1 MPYPPEFDSS
11 RNITYGNRQDLDKL
25 PVFLEGDSSNPMF
38 FKVEGIPQYLSLGK
52 HYFYISKQ
60 EDHPQ
65 LTNLPY
71 RLQNNTQILFEAKSP
86 NDVVIVS
93 GVKNI
98 NQHNGVATC
107 FLDLLDDP
115 RRTYKEIWDGLG
127 TLTLVGTLTSA
138 GQIIPDE
145 WKDRVNY
152 RCTFPIDI
160 RKNLLNADSPKI
172 TSPTHKLNTAQ
183 GQFSFA
189 TAHFTPQHSAPVG
202 MNFNDNGDPDLQN
215 PVPSGTTT

>member
-1 MPYPPEFDSS
+1 MAYPPEFDSS
-11 RNITYGNRQDLDKL
+11 TNITYANRRDLDKL
-25 PVFLEGDSSNPMF
+25 PIFLEGDSSNPMF
-38 FKVEGIPQYLSLGK
+38 FKIEGLPQYLSIGR

-71 RLQNNTQILFEAKSP
+71 RLQNNTEILFEAKSS

-93 GVKNI
+93 GVSSV

-107 FLDLLDDP
+107 FLDVLEDP
-115 RRTYKEIWDGLG
+115 RRTYEEIHDGEG
-127 TLTLVGTLTSA
+127 TLTLVGTLEGVSQNIPSA
-138 GQIIPDE
+138 WMDTI
-145 WKDRVNY
+145 NY

-160 RKNLLNADSPKI
+160 RKNLLNASSPRI
-172 TSPTHKLNTAQ
+172 ISTTHKLESAK

-189 TAHFTPQHSAPVG
+189 RAAFTTLKNSAV
-202 MNFNDNGDPDLQN
+202 
-215 PVPSGTTT
+215 GTTFNPGGDADSGGGPPPGGQ

>member
-1 MPYPPEFDSS
+1 MAYPPEFDSS
-11 RNITYGNRQDLDKL
+11 TNITYANRRDLDKL
-25 PVFLEGDSSNPMF
+25 PVFFEGDSSNPMF
-38 FKVEGIPQYLSLGK
+38 FKVEGLPQYLSIGR

-71 RLQNNTQILFEAKSP
+71 RLQNNTEILFEAKSS

-93 GVKNI
+93 GVSNV

-107 FLDLLDDP
+107 FLEVLEDP
-115 RRTYKEIWDGLG
+115 RRTYEELHDGEG
-127 TLTLVGTLTSA
+127 TLTLVGTLTSVMDE
-138 GQIIPDE
+138 IPID
-145 WKDRVNY
+145 WKNKINY

-160 RKNLLNADSPKI
+160 RKNLLNGRSPRI
-172 TSPTHKLNTAQ
+172 LSTTHKLESAK

-189 TAHFTPQHSAPVG
+189 RAAFTTLKNSNV
-202 MNFNDNGDPDLQN
+202 
-215 PVPSGTTT
+215 GTTFNPGGDADGGGGAPGSTL